1 MALAWNISRQLD
13 PAATPGST
21 VSYFDTACQAIY
33 IDDGAIRTQAG
44 AVVLGQW
51 QDVDYDPEVIISD
64 TGYGALDIEH
74 NFNGNVFGTAQHDED
89 VVLLIYE
96 YMADVSSWL
105 ESGDIQLQADNPIK
119 AGRVTLVNADSSRF
133 DDSVYSVFSPGS
145 KVDINFYSGDLG
157 PYPLTQFFVEGSP
170 FSVGARSV
178 TLDGRNRIG
187 YQLATQKLDEASTQ
201 TGTRSSILAA
211 LLLHAGVPAAAYL
224 IEEDLTAADIET
236 DPSKTVLALI
246 EELCAVWDLYMDDL
260 PDGTIVIG
268 SSAFMTANVSKTGIY
283 SFDRGH
289 DLKSRAV
296 KRQSDGV
303 YSRVAIQREGASPR
317 LIYGDVPYFV
327 GWYIAGHKTFYQKV
341 PDGTADATMDTLLVN
356 MIEAMQYYGI
366 VESFRGLFRPH
377 LQIGDVAI
385 ISGDTS
391 PRIAGIMTEV
401 KHGFGR
407 SGFYT
412 DFSVAS
418 GGKIS
423 DPDNPSTVATKYI
436 NRMGGA
442 NRQRRMID
450 YILQGDNT
458 LSGTSTKGS
467 TGDTGIPGSPGEDG
481 SDGASAYEIW
491 LSLGNTGSEADFIAS
506 LSGAAIPIGSVQLWP
521 TGTAPAGWEFCD
533 GQAISRTTYADL
545 FTLIGT
551 TYGSGDGST
560 TFNLPTITDPATGV
574 NYMIKIE

>member
-1 MALAWNISRQLD
+1 
-13 PAATPGST
+13 
-21 VSYFDTACQAIY
+21 
-33 IDDGAIRTQAG
+33 
-44 AVVLGQW
+44 
-51 QDVDYDPEVIISD
+51 
-64 TGYGALDIEH
+64 
-74 NFNGNVFGTAQHDED
+74 
-89 VVLLIYE
+89 
-96 YMADVSSWL
+96 
-105 ESGDIQLQADNPIK
+105 
-119 AGRVTLVNADSSRF
+119 
-133 DDSVYSVFSPGS
+133 
-145 KVDINFYSGDLG
+145 
-157 PYPLTQFFVEGSP
+157 
-170 FSVGARSV
+170 
-178 TLDGRNRIG
+178 
-187 YQLATQKLDEASTQ
+187 
-201 TGTRSSILAA
+201 
-211 LLLHAGVPAAAYL
+211 
-224 IEEDLTAADIET
+224 
-236 DPSKTVLALI
+236 
-246 EELCAVWDLYMDDL
+246 
-260 PDGTIVIG
+260 
-268 SSAFMTANVSKTGIY
+268 
-283 SFDRGH
+283 
-289 DLKSRAV
+289 
-296 KRQSDGV
+296 
-303 YSRVAIQREGASPR
+303 
-317 LIYGDVPYFV
+317 
-327 GWYIAGHKTFYQKV
+327 
-341 PDGTADATMDTLLVN
+341 MDTLLAN

-385 ISGDTS
+385 VTGDTS

-407 SGFYT
+407 AGFHT

-491 LSLGNTGSEADFIAS
+491 LSLGNTGSEADFIVS
-506 LSGAAIPIGSVQLWP
+506 LSEAAIPIGSVQLWP

>member
-1 MALAWNISRQLD
+1 
-13 PAATPGST
+13 
-21 VSYFDTACQAIY
+21 
-33 IDDGAIRTQAG
+33 
-44 AVVLGQW
+44 
-51 QDVDYDPEVIISD
+51 
-64 TGYGALDIEH
+64 
-74 NFNGNVFGTAQHDED
+74 
-89 VVLLIYE
+89 
-96 YMADVSSWL
+96 
-105 ESGDIQLQADNPIK
+105 
-119 AGRVTLVNADSSRF
+119 
-133 DDSVYSVFSPGS
+133 
-145 KVDINFYSGDLG
+145 
-157 PYPLTQFFVEGSP
+157 
-170 FSVGARSV
+170 
-178 TLDGRNRIG
+178 
-187 YQLATQKLDEASTQ
+187 
-201 TGTRSSILAA
+201 
-211 LLLHAGVPAAAYL
+211 
-224 IEEDLTAADIET
+224 
-236 DPSKTVLALI
+236 
-246 EELCAVWDLYMDDL
+246 MDDL
-260 PDGTIVIG
+260 PNGTIVIG
-268 SSAFMTANVSKTGIY
+268 SASYMTANVSKTGIY
-283 SFDRGH
+283 TFDRGH

-317 LIYGDVPYFV
+317 IIYGDVPYFV

-341 PDGTADATMDTLLVN
+341 PDSTADATMDTLLTN

-385 ISGDTS
+385 VTGDPS
-391 PRIAGIMTEV
+391 PRIAGIVTEV

-407 SGFYT
+407 SGFLT

-467 TGDTGIPGSPGEDG
+467 TGSTGAPGADG
-481 SDGASAYEIW
+481 TDGASAYDVW
-491 LSLGNTGSEADFIAS
+491 LSLGNNGTEQDFIDS
-506 LSGAAIPIGSVQLWP
+506 LGANVLPIGAIQLWP
-521 TGTAPAGWEFCD
+521 TGTAPADWALCD

-545 FTLIGT
+545 FSLVGT
-551 TYGSGDGST
+551 NYGAGDGTT

-574 NYMIKIE
+574 SFMIKIE